1 MKIYVNVKT
10 VERQFV
16 KYTTGWFA
24 KYTAGDFSL
33 QNEPRWR
40 SENAID
46 NNVGREIMEN
56 NQRQIAREMA
66 FQTQVRHSTII
77 CHLT

>member
-24 KYTAGDFSL
+24 KYTAGDFS
-33 QNEPRWR
+33 P
-40 SENAID
+40 
-46 NNVGREIMEN
+46 
-56 NQRQIAREMA
+56 
-66 FQTQVRHSTII
+66 
-77 CHLT
+77 